1 MNKVYNKNIC
11 AIVVTYN
18 RSSLLLRCIDAV
30 LAQTYK
36 CRTLL
41 IVDNASIDDTEAQL
55 INKFSYTDVIQEDAT
70 TFLVK
75 RDNVKI
81 LYVKKSKNEGGAGGF
96 SLGLQIA
103 HQMQKFDGFWI
114 MDDDGYP
121 APHCL
126 EYLIPHIEKYDYVMP
141 ASIDVDHRDKM
152 SWPTVL
158 RGGGKSIYY
167 DQVKQSWGEV
177 MEYIYPFNGSLM
189 SCKLVDSVG
198 YVDKRL
204 FIWGDEY
211 EHYWRCKQHRYNPI
225 TITGAKFYHPA
236 NKMNFEPILFGLI
249 HVPYVD
255 SKWKM
260 ICLARNYTYIYLHY
274 GMWYKIP
281 LKFLVYMWL
290 FLVSRKFDW
299 QGWRLYVLSVIDGF
313 REDFTRHYK
322 YLK

>member
-41 IVDNASIDDTEAQL
+41 IVDNASIDDTESQL

-70 TFLVK
+70 TFLVE

-158 RGGGKSIYY
+158 RGGGKSIY
-167 DQVKQSWGEV
+167 
-177 MEYIYPFNGSLM
+177 
-189 SCKLVDSVG
+189 
-198 YVDKRL
+198 
-204 FIWGDEY
+204 
-211 EHYWRCKQHRYNPI
+211 
-225 TITGAKFYHPA
+225 
-236 NKMNFEPILFGLI
+236 
-249 HVPYVD
+249 
-255 SKWKM
+255 
-260 ICLARNYTYIYLHY
+260 
-274 GMWYKIP
+274 
-281 LKFLVYMWL
+281 
-290 FLVSRKFDW
+290 
-299 QGWRLYVLSVIDGF
+299 
-313 REDFTRHYK
+313 
-322 YLK
+322 